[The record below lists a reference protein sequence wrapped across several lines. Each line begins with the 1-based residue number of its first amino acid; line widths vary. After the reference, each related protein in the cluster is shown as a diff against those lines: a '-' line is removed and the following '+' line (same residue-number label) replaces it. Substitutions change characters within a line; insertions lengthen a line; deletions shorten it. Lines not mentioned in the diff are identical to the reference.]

1 MLPIRQEVTLF
12 LRDVESLVSPILSRR
27 APLNRDE
34 REMIRLYLQIL
45 SEQLIADAL
54 ACERHATYR
63 A

>member
-1 MLPIRQEVTLF
+1 MLPIRREVALF
-12 LRDVESLVSPILSRR
+12 LRDVESLVSPVLSCR

-45 SEQLIADAL
+45 NEQLTADAL
-54 ACERHATYR
+54 ACERNSTYR